1 MKLRQSDPTGRGR
14 RLRSTPSFRWDL
26 LLKVGGSLGRSTA
39 LRPLLQRIALLAHRR
54 RLLVVPGGGAFAE
67 LVRDQMSR
75 LRIDEK
81 TAHHMALLAMDQYGL
96 LLSSLS
102 RCSTGVD
109 NLRAAELVAEAGR
122 VPILLTASLIQREP
136 GLERSFRLTSDSIA
150 AFLAGRLRAAH
161 LILLKSVRKPAER
174 IRDRAS
180 AEALARRGIVDPLF
194 PEMLP
199 PNTTAWV
206 LCGRR
211 PQDLDRFMPVG
222 PRAAARGRGAGFR
235 NRTVPRS
242 RREGLRGTT

>member
-1 MKLRQSDPTGRGR
+1 
-14 RLRSTPSFRWDL
+14 LRSTSSFRWDL
-26 LLKVGGSLGRSTA
+26 LLKVGGSLGRSGA

-54 RLLVVPGGGAFAE
+54 RLLVVPGGGEFAD
-67 LVRDQMSR
+67 LVRGQTTR

-102 RCSTGVD
+102 RRATGVD

-122 VPILLTASLIQREP
+122 VPILLTASLVQREP

-150 AFLAGRLRAAH
+150 AFLAGRLHSTH
-161 LILLKSVRKPAER
+161 LILLKSVRKQAER

-180 AEALARRGIVDPLF
+180 AEALARRGVVDPLF
-194 PEMLP
+194 PEMMP
-199 PNTTAWV
+199 ARTTAWI

-211 PQDLDRFMPVG
+211 PQDLDRFMPVVS
-222 PRAAARGRGAGFR
+222 RTAARGRRAG
-235 NRTVPRS
+235 PRS
-242 RREGLRGTT
+242 STAPRPRPQGLRGTT

>member
-1 MKLRQSDPTGRGR
+1 M
-14 RLRSTPSFRWDL
+14 RSGSPFRWDL
-26 LLKVGGSLGRSTA
+26 LLKVGGSLGRSDA
-39 LRPLLQRIALLAHRR
+39 LRPLLQRISLLAHRR
-54 RLLVVPGGGAFAE
+54 RLLVIPGGGEFAD
-67 LVRDQMSR
+67 LVRGQMAR

-102 RCSTGVD
+102 RRAAGVD

-122 VPILLTASLIQREP
+122 VPILLTASLIRGEA

-150 AFLAGRLRAAH
+150 AFLAGRLRSTH
-161 LILLKSVRKPAER
+161 LVLLKSVRKHSER

-180 AEALARRGIVDPLF
+180 AEALVRRGVVDPLF

-199 PNTTAWV
+199 AHTTAWI

-211 PQDLDRFMPVG
+211 PQELDRFMPVVSRSATRRRSIG
-222 PRAAARGRGAGFR
+222 LRRRAEPR
-235 NRTVPRS
+235 PRPQ
-242 RREGLRGTT
+242 GLRGTT

>member
-1 MKLRQSDPTGRGR
+1 M
-14 RLRSTPSFRWDL
+14 RSTPSFRWDL
-26 LLKVGGSLGRSTA
+26 LLKVGGSLGRGTA

-75 LRIDEK
+75 QRIDEK

-102 RCSTGVD
+102 RRSTGVD

-136 GLERSFRLTSDSIA
+136 ALERSFRLTSDSIA

-199 PNTTAWV
+199 PNTTAWI

-211 PQDLDRFMPVG
+211 PQDLDRFMPVR
-222 PRAAARGRGAGFR
+222 PRAAAKGRGIGFR
-235 NRTVPRS
+235 NRPAPRL
-242 RREGLRGTT
+242 RREGLRGTN

>member
-1 MKLRQSDPTGRGR
+1 MRGTLR
-14 RLRSTPSFRWDL
+14 FRWDL

-39 LRPLLQRIALLAHRR
+39 LSPLMQRIALLARRR
-54 RLLVVPGGGAFAE
+54 RLLVVPGGGVFAD
-67 LVRDQMSR
+67 LVREQMAR
-75 LRIDEK
+75 LRIDER

-102 RCSTGVD
+102 RRATGVD

-122 VPILLTASLIQREP
+122 VPVLLASSMIQQET

-150 AFLAGRLRAAH
+150 ACLAGRVGAAH
-161 LILLKSVRKPAER
+161 LVLLKSAGRPAGR
-174 IRDRAS
+174 VRDREA

-199 PNTTAWV
+199 ARTTAWV

-211 PQDLDRFMPVG
+211 PEHLDRFMPAVRRATATGRTVGLVARSG
-222 PRAAARGRGAGFR
+222 PRR
-235 NRTVPRS
+235 
-242 RREGLRGTT
+242 RREELRGTT